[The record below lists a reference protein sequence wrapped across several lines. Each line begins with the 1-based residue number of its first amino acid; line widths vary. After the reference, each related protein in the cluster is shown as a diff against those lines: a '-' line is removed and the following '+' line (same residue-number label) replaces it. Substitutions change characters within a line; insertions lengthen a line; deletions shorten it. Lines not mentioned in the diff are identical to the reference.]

1 MRISKKLFSLLSLSL
16 FFTSFVFSQTKNV
29 NIDYESAR
37 KSYANKVTISPM
49 DSGVTIKDKMI
60 IIAPEDEACKYT
72 ISGYFNG
79 QIVNKTKKTVLK
91 LDKAFIENTD
101 GLPAIYS
108 EAKVEISSS
117 RGSVNYVISNGKC
130 DDKNGA
136 LQSKK
141 DMKIGGS
148 GILYVVG
155 NVYHAVKADDVKIK
169 GSGELYLRGTSRG
182 SAVNCHNF
190 EVEEDKTFKCY
201 MLNSKNGVKA
211 DFTIEIASGNFYMYN
226 LETAFKTDTSRED
239 SSQPHYIK
247 LAGGVI
253 RTSGVEEI
261 YSTEAKGY
269 KLAGARL
276 VEE

>member
-1 MRISKKLFSLLSLSL
+1 MRSSKKLWVTLSLSL
-16 FFTSFVFSQTKNV
+16 LLTSLAFSQTKKV
-29 NIDYESAR
+29 NIDYEAAR
-37 KSYANKVTISPM
+37 KTYGNTIKISPM
-49 DSGVTIKDKMI
+49 DSGVTIKDNQI
-60 IIAPEDEACKYT
+60 ILAPKNEETKYT

-79 QIVNKTKKTVLK
+79 QIVNKTKKTVIK
-91 LDKAFIENTD
+91 LDKVFLENTD
-101 GLPAIYS
+101 GQAAIYS

-117 RGSVNYVISNGKC
+117 RGTTNYVVSSGSSDSKTA
-130 DDKNGA
+130 A

-155 NVYHAVKADDVKIK
+155 NLYHAVKADDVKIK
-169 GSGELYLRGTSRG
+169 GSGELYLQGTSKG

-190 EVEEDKTFKCY
+190 EVEEEKTFKCY

-211 DFTIEIASGNFYMYN
+211 DFAIDISSGNFYLYN
-226 LETAFKTDTSRED
+226 LETAFKTDTSKED

-253 RTSGVEEI
+253 RTSGVEEL

-269 KLAGARL
+269 KLAGARI